1 MAINV
6 NIYSNVNNTT
16 RTVSF
21 DFAGEVMVPSDLIG
35 YANPCNQYYFKITTS
50 ARQDNNATYPLK
62 IVRSLAATPA
72 NVASLALNGVVQSR
86 TNTSSAYTNIR
97 DMIEDYVWDFV
108 KGHTADQWLSG
119 CTEQRPMKFT

>member
-16 RTVSF
+16 RTVTF
-21 DFAGEVMVPSDLIG
+21 DFAGEVMVPSDLLG

-50 ARQDNNATYPLK
+50 ARQDNNVTYPLK
-62 IVRSLAATPA
+62 IVRSLADVPA
-72 NVASLALNGVVQSR
+72 NVASLALNGVKQSR
-86 TNTSSAYTNIR
+86 TDTNAAYTNIR

-108 KGHTADQWLSG
+108 NGHTADQFTSG
-119 CTEQRPMKFT
+119 CTLQRPMKFT